1 VAHQGSVADHVD
13 WKNIAMANTKLGK
26 LPRRYSFILNP
37 YPNERLSKCPKCHR
51 PTHLRKFALLI
62 HIDEWGLMALGK
74 TCRYCTRCEL
84 IIAHQD
90 ELEAE
95 LAYSFR
101 KIAPRVIGNKYMVVG
116 TVEKSIWQS
125 GLTGSGIDI
134 GEVLKHTADFKKVL
148 DLEVEPGGWYPASE
162 E

>member
-1 VAHQGSVADHVD
+1 
-13 WKNIAMANTKLGK
+13 
-26 LPRRYSFILNP
+26 
-37 YPNERLSKCPKCHR
+37 
-51 PTHLRKFALLI
+51 
-62 HIDEWGLMALGK
+62 MALGK

-95 LAYSFR
+95 LAYSLG

>member
-1 VAHQGSVADHVD
+1 
-13 WKNIAMANTKLGK
+13 MANTKLGK

-95 LAYSFR
+95 LAYSLR

>member
-1 VAHQGSVADHVD
+1 
-13 WKNIAMANTKLGK
+13 MANTKIGK

-51 PTHLRKFALLI
+51 PTHLRKFALLV
-62 HIDEWGLMALGK
+62 HIDEWGPMALGK

-95 LAYSFR
+95 LAYSFG
-101 KIAPRVIGNKYMVVG
+101 KIAPRVIGNKYMVLG

-125 GLTGSGIDI
+125 GLTGSNIEI

-162 E
+162 HE